1 MPNHKVAQ
9 SALYNHDMNFSP
21 SEADSVLAT
30 AAGIL
35 ARKGATRE
43 VAVLA
48 NGDPFFEPV
57 ETRWS
62 DDPAQYTL
70 NLVVPRHI
78 YEQIGDER
86 SQLEKAILNELEE
99 IFRRY
104 ENDWISSVTIH
115 PELSRNRDWKQDAK
129 AWLRGDGVSNQ
140 GRARSNNIAA
150 LEHDGLLFRSKPEI
164 YLFDALKQP
173 GNPIAPLPVFIK
185 GGEEF
190 RRIEPDFLIVRRG
203 MLMVVEVDGDSFHT
217 ESPADASAR
226 LELLSAH
233 GSQVTRVKADDC
245 STPANATKCAQ
256 RVIEY
261 MDQLK
266 TSR

>member
-1 MPNHKVAQ
+1 M
-9 SALYNHDMNFSP
+9 DFSP

-48 NGDPFFEPV
+48 NGDPSFDPID
-57 ETRWS
+57 TQWS
-62 DDPAQYTL
+62 GDSTQWSLDI
-70 NLVVPRHI
+70 VVPRHI
-78 YEQIGDER
+78 YEQIRDER
-86 SQLEKAILNELEE
+86 SQLEKAILGELED

-104 ENDWISSVTIH
+104 RNDWVASVTIH
-115 PELSRNRDWKQDAK
+115 PQLSGNKDWKEDAK
-129 AWLRGDGVSNQ
+129 AWLRGDLVTNQ

-164 YLFDALKQP
+164 NLYDALKQS
-173 GNPIAPLPVFIK
+173 GNPIAPLPVFVR
-185 GGEEF
+185 GGKEF
-190 RRIEPDFLIVRRG
+190 QRIEPDFLIVRRG
-203 MLMVVEVDGDSFHT
+203 LLMVVEVDGDSFHT

-226 LELLSAH
+226 LELLSSH
-233 GSQVTRVKADDC
+233 GIDVMRVKADDC
-245 STPANATKCAQ
+245 STPANASLCAQ
-256 RVIEY
+256 RVIDY
-261 MDQLK
+261 MDKLK